1 MMASFDKALDVARER
16 MGFAELFPKQW
27 EAVEAFVSGRDVFI
41 SLPTGYGKSFCYGC
55 LPIVFNCLRDK
66 TSSIVVVVTLLVAI
80 MKEQAIDFERKGLS
94 AMYIT
99 CGSVGGEGKM
109 QDVLD
114 GLYDLVFISPEQ
126 LLMKWCWREMLHSEP
141 YLNMVAFVVDEAHCV
156 KKW

>member
-16 MGFAELFPKQW
+16 MGFAELFPKQR

-55 LPIVFNCLRDK
+55 LPCLRDK
-66 TSSIVVVVTLLVAI
+66 KVTSVVVVVTPLVAI

-99 CGSVGGEGKM
+99 CGSVGEGKM

-126 LLMKWCWREMLHSEP
+126 LLTKWCWREVLHSEL
-141 YLNMVAFVVDEAHCV
+141 YLNMMAFVVDEAHCV

>member
-1 MMASFDKALDVARER
+1 MYKRDEQHVFKA
-16 MGFAELFPKQW
+16 LFPKQR
-27 EAVEAFVSGRDVFI
+27 EAVEAFMSGRDVFI

-55 LPIVFNCLRDK
+55 LPIVLRDK
-66 TSSIVVVVTLLVAI
+66 TSSIVVVVTPLVAI
-80 MKEQAIDFERKGLS
+80 MKEQAIDFERKDLS
-94 AMYIT
+94 AVYIT

-126 LLMKWCWREMLHSEP
+126 LLTKWCWREMLHSEP
-141 YLNMVAFVVDEAHCV
+141 YLNMVAFVVDCV